1 MLSAIVRISL
11 RHRGV
16 VIALAAIALAYG
28 LYALA
33 TAKYDVFPE
42 FATPQIAVQTEAPGL
57 APEQVEVLVT
67 QPVEN
72 ALNGAPGIETIR
84 SDSIQG
90 LSLVSINFD
99 PKTDVYRD
107 RQDVA
112 ERLNTLTGVLPD
124 GVRAPV
130 MTPLTSS
137 TGDLLTIA
145 LTSDRLTP
153 MQLRTIADWV
163 ITPRLLAVA
172 GVAKVSAYGGQ
183 VRQIQIQIVPDRL
196 LHYQLTIDEVE
207 NAARRATGLRG
218 AGFIDTRNQRIVL
231 RTEGG
236 SLTANDVASVVVAHQ
251 PAGNVTLGDVARV
264 VDAAEPAISDASL
277 NAKPA
282 VVLNLW
288 AQYRANTLETTR
300 GVERALQELAPLMK
314 SEGINVAPR
323 VFRAANFIE
332 LATHNIN
339 VALLLGALLVMV
351 VLFLFL
357 ANMRSAAIS
366 CIAIPLSLL
375 AGVIVLQRLGLS
387 LNTMTL
393 GGLAIAIGEVVDDA
407 VIDVENIQRRLRERA
422 AGGGGAT
429 LLDVVFEASLE
440 VRSAVV
446 YATFAVVLVFVPVL
460 TMSGL
465 AGRLFAPMA
474 LAYIFSILAS
484 LVVALTVT
492 PALAA
497 LLLRGRVLE
506 REERAWLS
514 GLKERYRA
522 ILVRVEEHPADVIG
536 ASAFVTIAAI
546 ALLMIVG
553 KTFLPD
559 LHETHYLVHL
569 EAAPG
574 TSIAESSRIGKIAQ
588 RELLELPFVREV
600 AQRVGRAASDDVYGP
615 QSSEIEVDLKTS
627 ISEDTLDQ
635 IRKKLDAIPGGLFT
649 VNTFLTERIE
659 ETLSGFTAPV
669 VVQIAGNDLDALD
682 AKAQE
687 VARTISGINGAADV
701 QVQSPPGMPELVVR
715 LRPADLARWGFD
727 PIDVLDT
734 VRVAYSGNVVG
745 QVFDGNRVFD
755 VALILGENERSSIDS
770 VANLPLR
777 APSGTYIRLRD
788 VADVVQSAGRYV
800 ILHEGTRRVQTIT
813 ANVEGRDVASFV
825 DECRRAIAPKIPSTS
840 GMYFEITGAAEA
852 EAASRRDLMIH
863 STIVFIAIALLLWIV
878 LGNARNLLLL
888 AVNLP
893 FALAGGVLAAFVTRE
908 PISVGS
914 LVGFVTL
921 FGITLRNSI
930 MMISHYQHLV
940 EVERVPWS
948 IATAIRGA
956 SERLVPIVMTSL
968 VTALGLLPLALGRNS
983 PGREIEGAMATVIL
997 GGLVTSTALN
1007 LLVLPTLAWRW
1018 GKFGR
1023 DDQNRTPNDNLTVL
1037 GV

>member
-28 LYALA
+28 LYAVA

-57 APEQVEVLVT
+57 SPEQVEVLVT

-90 LSLVSINFD
+90 LSLISINFD
-99 PKTDVYRD
+99 AKSDVYRD

-137 TGDLLTIA
+137 TGDLLTIG

-153 MQLRTIADWV
+153 MELRTIADWV

-172 GVAKVSAYGGQ
+172 GVAKVSAFGGQ
-183 VRQIQIQIVPDRL
+183 VRQIQIQIIPDHL

-207 NAARRATGLRG
+207 SAARRATGLRG
-218 AGFIDTRNQRIVL
+218 AGFIDTKNQRIVL

-236 SLTANDVASVVVAHQ
+236 SLTAQDVASVVVAHQ

-288 AQYRANTLETTR
+288 AQYGANTLETTR
-300 GVERALQELAPLMK
+300 GVERALEQLAPLMK
-314 SEGINVAPR
+314 SEAITVAPR

-339 VALLLGALLVMV
+339 VALLLGAVLVII

-407 VIDVENIQRRLRERA
+407 VIDVENIQRRLRENRDRPI
-422 AGGGGAT
+422 
-429 LLDVVFEASLE
+429 LDVVFEASLE

-484 LVVALTVT
+484 LIVALTVT

-497 LLLRGRVLE
+497 LLLRGRVLD

-514 GLKERYRA
+514 GLKDRYRA
-522 ILVRVEEHPADVIG
+522 ILLRVEEHPGEVIG

-546 ALLMIVG
+546 ALLMIIG

-687 VARTISGINGAADV
+687 IARTISGVNGAADV

-745 QVFDGNRVFD
+745 QVFEGNRVFD

-852 EAASRRDLMIH
+852 EAASRRDLLIH
-863 STIVFIAIALLLWIV
+863 STIVLIAIALLLWIV
-878 LGNARNLLLL
+878 LGNARNLALL

-893 FALAGGVLAAFVTRE
+893 FALAGGVLAAFITRE

-940 EVERVPWS
+940 EVERQTWS
-948 IATAIRGA
+948 IETAIRGA

-1018 GKFGR
+1018 GRF
-1023 DDQNRTPNDNLTVL
+1023 NRKEP
-1037 GV
+1037 

>member
-1 MLSAIVRISL
+1 MLSTIVRISL

-16 VIALAAIALAYG
+16 VIAVAAIALAYG
-28 LYALA
+28 LYELA

-42 FATPQIAVQTEAPGL
+42 FATPQIAVQTEGAGL
-57 APEQVEVLVT
+57 SPEQVEVLVT

-72 ALNGAPGIETIR
+72 ALNGAPGIESIR

-90 LSLVSINFD
+90 LSLVTINFD
-99 PKTDVYRD
+99 PKTDAYRD

-183 VRQIQIQIVPDRL
+183 VRQIQIRIVPDRL
-196 LHYQLTIDEVE
+196 LHYQLTIDDVE

-218 AGFIDTRNQRIVL
+218 AGFIDTTNQRIVL

-236 SLTANDVASVVVAHQ
+236 SLSANDVAAVVVAHQ
-251 PAGNVTLGDVARV
+251 STGNVTLGDVADV
-264 VDAAEPAISDASL
+264 VDAAEPAISDASF

-288 AQYRANTLETTR
+288 AQYRANTLETTH
-300 GVERALQELAPLMK
+300 GVERALEQLAPLMK
-314 SEGINVAPR
+314 GEGISVAPR

-339 VALLLGALLVMV
+339 VALLLGALLVII

-422 AGGGGAT
+422 AEGGGAT
-429 LLDVVFEASLE
+429 LLDVVFEASIE

-484 LVVALTVT
+484 LLVALTVT

-514 GLKERYRA
+514 GFKERYRA
-522 ILVRVEEHPADVIG
+522 ILVRVEEYPAEVIG

-546 ALLMIVG
+546 ALLMIIG

-588 RELLELPFVREV
+588 RELLKLPFVREV

-635 IRKKLDAIPGGLFT
+635 IRKTLDAIPGGLFT

-669 VVQIAGNDLDALD
+669 VVQIAGNDLDTLD

-687 VARTISGINGAADV
+687 IARTISGVHGAADV

-745 QVFDGNRVFD
+745 QVFEGNRVFD
-755 VALILGENERSSIDS
+755 VSLILGEKERSSIES

-813 ANVEGRDVASFV
+813 ANVEGRDVGSFV
-825 DECRRAIAPKIPSTS
+825 DECRRAIAPKILPSS
-840 GMYFEITGAAEA
+840 GMYFEISGAAEA

-863 STIVFIAIALLLWIV
+863 SAIVFVAIALLLWMV

-888 AVNLP
+888 GVNLP

-940 EVERVPWS
+940 EVEGQTWS
-948 IATAIRGA
+948 IETALRGA

-1018 GKFGR
+1018 GKFAAE
-1023 DDQNRTPNDNLTVL
+1023 
-1037 GV
+1037 

>member
-28 LYALA
+28 LYAVA

-57 APEQVEVLVT
+57 SPEQVEVLVT

-90 LSLVSINFD
+90 LSLISINFD
-99 PKTDVYRD
+99 AKSDVYRD

-137 TGDLLTIA
+137 TGDLLTIG

-153 MQLRTIADWV
+153 MELRTIADWV

-172 GVAKVSAYGGQ
+172 GVAKVSAFGGQ
-183 VRQIQIQIVPDRL
+183 VRQIQIQIIPDHL

-207 NAARRATGLRG
+207 SAARRATGLRG
-218 AGFIDTRNQRIVL
+218 AGFIDTKNQRIVL

-236 SLTANDVASVVVAHQ
+236 SLNAQDVASVVVAHQ

-288 AQYRANTLETTR
+288 AQYGANTLETTR
-300 GVERALQELAPLMK
+300 GVERALEQLAPLMK
-314 SEGINVAPR
+314 SEAITVAPR

-339 VALLLGALLVMV
+339 VALLLGAVLVII

-407 VIDVENIQRRLRERA
+407 VIDVENIQRRLRENRDRPI
-422 AGGGGAT
+422 
-429 LLDVVFEASLE
+429 LDVVFEASLE

-484 LVVALTVT
+484 LIVALTVT

-497 LLLRGRVLE
+497 LLLRGRVLD

-514 GLKERYRA
+514 GLKDRYRA
-522 ILVRVEEHPADVIG
+522 ILLRVEEHPGEVIG

-546 ALLMIVG
+546 ALLMIIG

-687 VARTISGINGAADV
+687 IARTISGVNGAADV

-745 QVFDGNRVFD
+745 QVFEGNRVFD

-852 EAASRRDLMIH
+852 EAASRRDLLIH
-863 STIVFIAIALLLWIV
+863 STIVLIAIALLLWIV
-878 LGNARNLLLL
+878 LGNARNLALL

-893 FALAGGVLAAFVTRE
+893 FALAGGVLAAFITRE

-940 EVERVPWS
+940 EVERQTWS
-948 IATAIRGA
+948 IETAIRGA

-1018 GKFGR
+1018 GRF
-1023 DDQNRTPNDNLTVL
+1023 NRKEP
-1037 GV
+1037 